1 MAYNYKSR
9 SSITFKDNEEK
20 KYKLNNYNETDSIL
34 VSNLIGILTT
44 PSLSR
49 LFTEEELFKMEMYLR
64 FSVID
69 SLKKFY
75 VTEQNQ
81 EEQTNKMKR

>member
-34 VSNLIGILTT
+34 VSNLISILTT

-49 LFTEEELFKMEMYLR
+49 LFT
-64 FSVID
+64 
-69 SLKKFY
+69 
-75 VTEQNQ
+75 
-81 EEQTNKMKR
+81 